1 MRPRPSA
8 HPPVSPESGEPALAA
23 LGALVD
29 RSVVQIAEAARD
41 ARRFDRE
48 TVRAVSDLWDNAVLP
63 LFRAA
68 TGRPGPERE
77 RRARAALEWTA
88 RLRPTRWDWMV
99 EQAALC
105 GHRLDALVPPPPVY
119 FDRPYRDCRGK
130 IHPAYSRWTPQALA
144 DLADDYALGAAALRH
159 VRLER
164 EGTRL
169 CGFLTL
175 ELTRSYDPGDDAPGG
190 PPTLDVH
197 LEDLTGVDVD
207 TDSARGARLESD
219 ARGVVVG
226 LGNGRALRARS
237 ASLRLADGSWQL
249 SGAGRRADALTPPR
263 GDGPRPAQPPQE
275 GSVEGS
281 ARGAATFLLWAMLTI
296 RRVRYP
302 GEIARVPVDAYCRAL
317 EGAGRDIL
325 AAGALRPRRR
335 EAAFRALTAE
345 WLRRGGTDL
354 AADWRMLLRGVPDAG
369 ELARGVRDELLARGE
384 APPAPVTPQEVT
396 GLPERAALRMVS
408 YTAEHT
414 DGRVRREADT
424 VVHLAVPGPEAD
436 GPWRMR
442 VLTATDP
449 VRLRVRTGAFDGTG
463 RARVDRDGGG
473 REVLAVD
480 GDALCLDARA
490 WVQETPPR

>member
-1 MRPRPSA
+1 MDPRPPE
-8 HPPVSPESGEPALAA
+8 PPRSDEPALAA

-29 RSVVQIAEAARD
+29 RSVIQIAEAARD
-41 ARRFDRE
+41 ARTFDRD
-48 TVRAVSDLWDNAVLP
+48 TVRAVSDLWDNAVVP

-68 TGRPGPERE
+68 TGRTGRERE

-105 GHRLDALVPPPPVY
+105 GHRLDALVQPPPVY
-119 FDRPYRDCRGK
+119 FDRPYRDYRGEVR
-130 IHPAYSRWTPQALA
+130 PAYSRWTPQAVA
-144 DLADDYALGAAALRH
+144 DLADDYALGAATLRH
-159 VRLER
+159 VRIER
-164 EGTRL
+164 EGARL

-175 ELTRSYDPGDDAPGG
+175 ELARSYDPGDGAPGR

-207 TDSARGARLESD
+207 TDSAPGARLDSD

-226 LGNGRALRARS
+226 LGTGGALRARA
-237 ASLRLADGSWQL
+237 ASLRLDDGSWHL
-249 SGAGRRADALTPPR
+249 SVAGRRADARTPPR
-263 GDGPRPAQPPQE
+263 DDGFRPARPPQR
-275 GSVEGS
+275 GKVEGS
-281 ARGAATFLLWAMLTI
+281 AWGAATFLLWAMLMI

-302 GEIARVPVDAYCRAL
+302 GEVARVPVGAYCRAL
-317 EGAGRDIL
+317 EGAGRDVL
-325 AAGALRPRRR
+325 AAGALSPRRR
-335 EAAFRALTAE
+335 EAAFRSLTAE

-354 AADWRMLLRGVPDAG
+354 AADWKLLLRGVPDAG
-369 ELARGVRDELLARGE
+369 ELARGVRDELLARGGT
-384 APPAPVTPQEVT
+384 PSAPVAPEEVT
-396 GLPERAALRMVS
+396 DFPERAPLRMVS

-414 DGRVRREADT
+414 DGRVRREAGAM
-424 VVHLAVPGPEAD
+424 VHLAVPGQDED

-449 VRLRVRTGAFDGTG
+449 VRLRVRTPAFDGTG
-463 RARVDRDGGG
+463 RVRVDRDGGG
-473 REVLAVD
+473 RGTFTVD
-480 GDALCLDARA
+480 GDALCLDARS

>member
-1 MRPRPSA
+1 M
-8 HPPVSPESGEPALAA
+8 
-23 LGALVD
+23 D
-29 RSVVQIAEAARD
+29 RSVIEIAEAARD
-41 ARRFDRE
+41 ARTFDRE
-48 TVRAVSDLWDNAVLP
+48 TVRAVSDLWDNAVVP

-68 TGRPGPERE
+68 TGCPGPERE

-119 FDRPYRDCRGK
+119 FDGPYRDYRGK
-130 IHPAYSRWTPQALA
+130 IRPAYSRWTPQALA
-144 DLADDYALGAAALRH
+144 DLADDYALGAATLRH
-159 VRLER
+159 VRIER
-164 EGTRL
+164 EGARL
-169 CGFLTL
+169 CGFLIL
-175 ELTRSYDPGDDAPGG
+175 ELARSYDPGDSAPGG

-207 TDSARGARLESD
+207 TDSAHGVRLESD
-219 ARGVVVG
+219 ARGVVIG
-226 LGNGRALRARS
+226 LGNGGVLRARS
-237 ASLRLADGSWQL
+237 ASLRLADGSWHL
-249 SGAGRRADALTPPR
+249 SGAGRRADARTPPHE
-263 GDGPRPAQPPQE
+263 DGFRPAQPPQE
-275 GSVEGS
+275 GRVEGS
-281 ARGAATFLLWAMLTI
+281 AWGAATFLGWAMLTI

-302 GEIARVPVDAYCRAL
+302 GEVARVPVDAYCRAL
-317 EGAGRDIL
+317 EGAGRDVL
-325 AAGALRPRRR
+325 AAGTLRPRRR

-369 ELARGVRDELLARGE
+369 ELARSMRDELLARGE
-384 APPAPVTPQEVT
+384 APYAPVMPREVT

-408 YTAEHT
+408 CTAEHT
-414 DGRVRREADT
+414 DGRVRREAGAMA
-424 VVHLAVPGPEAD
+424 HLAVPGQDRD

-449 VRLRVRTGAFDGTG
+449 VRLRVRTPAFDGTG
-463 RARVDRDGGG
+463 RVRVDRDGGV
-473 REVLAVD
+473 RETLAVD
-480 GDALCLDARA
+480 ADALCLDARA